1 MGREQRLCVRGQ
13 QVMITLAE
21 YGVAIFERDGTELS
35 LVRQVNTAGLAISCA
50 SAGDQGWWV
59 ADRAGLSLVAP

>member
-1 MGREQRLCVRGQ
+1 
-13 QVMITLAE
+13 MITLAE